1 MNHHA
6 VPRGAWP
13 FEPPRFRLGNTP
25 TLCFLFIILFSFLS
39 IDKLAWLATGFR
51 SAGSITLLIPAG
63 ILFLYYWQC
72 VIGNWMVLFAV
83 APVLTYLVFATAYGI
98 SRDDDVVLLR
108 SYFFSCIL
116 ITTIAGHVVQS
127 DENEVDY
134 ILKFSRNT
142 LFISS
147 ILVILSP
154 HYYPYLSNVP
164 EHMNF
169 RNSGFFANPNDA
181 SLCIVIFFNSLLYVP
196 YRRKI
201 FNYLGVL
208 VAITGVLSA
217 YSKAGIIAFLASCIL
232 YMLIRYKWR
241 FVLILVIFM
250 PFLQALFWPLADFLF
265 ESYVVTYMHD
275 DRIDRIERML
285 AFMEG
290 GFSEKYVGY
299 KNILWPHAIFVI
311 QENFPHGAGLGAFH
325 HLFGVVFEKGDWQGV
340 HNMYLMIAG
349 EAGFFAFVFF
359 VSCYGGLL
367 VFAIFSTRSRF
378 ATAIMAVSLLYYGTT
393 HAGFGDRFQVAIF
406 AISIGLLSRKENTPD
421 PDSSAASFPSSVPG
435 RRPDF
440 HRPV

>member
-1 MNHHA
+1 MNNRA
-6 VPRGAWP
+6 VQRGAWP
-13 FEPPRFRLGNTP
+13 FEPPRFRLGNAP
-25 TLCFLFIILFSFLS
+25 TLCFLFIILFSLLS
-39 IDKLAWLATGFR
+39 IGKLAWLATGFR
-51 SAGSITLLIPAG
+51 FTGAIVLLIPAG

-72 VIGNWMVLFAV
+72 VIGNWMVLFAI

-98 SRDDDVVLLR
+98 SRDDDVILLR

-116 ITTIAGHVVQS
+116 ITAVAGHVVQS
-127 DENEVDY
+127 DKNEVDY

-154 HYYPYLSNVP
+154 YYYPYLSNVP
-164 EHMNF
+164 EYMTF

-196 YRRKI
+196 YGRKV

-208 VAITGVLSA
+208 VAITGILSA
-217 YSKAGIIAFLASCIL
+217 YSKTGIITFLVSCIL

-241 FVLILVIFM
+241 FVLILAIFT
-250 PFLQALFWPLADFLF
+250 PFLQALFWPLVDLLF

-275 DRIDRIERML
+275 DQIHRIERML

-290 GFSEKYVGY
+290 GFSEHYTGY
-299 KNILWPHAIFVI
+299 KNILWSHAIFVI

-325 HLFGVVFEKGDWQGV
+325 HLFGVFFEKGDWQGV
-340 HNMYLMIAG
+340 HNMYLMVAG

-367 VFAIFSTRSRF
+367 VFAIFSSRSRF
-378 ATAIMAVSLLYYGTT
+378 ATAIMLVGSVYYGTIHT
-393 HAGFGDRFQVAIF
+393 GFGEKFQVAIL

-421 PDSSAASFPSSVPG
+421 PDSSAVSFPSSVPG